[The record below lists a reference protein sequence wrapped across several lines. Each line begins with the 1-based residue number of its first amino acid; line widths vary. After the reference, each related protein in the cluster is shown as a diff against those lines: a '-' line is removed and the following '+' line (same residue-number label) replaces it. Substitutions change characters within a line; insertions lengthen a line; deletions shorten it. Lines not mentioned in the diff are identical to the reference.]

1 MNELSEKFRTLEIDP
16 EPHGWP
22 PVWMRDISS
31 LCAEITR
38 LNAKLEGAKDENMLL
53 LHTLGDKAD
62 EITRLRFELEGVHS
76 CGPTCTR
83 DACVNRR
90 LRDALPNL
98 QYVIDWLSN
107 GCDVSEAVKELR
119 IHQAQIE
126 KIRSE

>member
-1 MNELSEKFRTLEIDP
+1 MDAMTNIRINKQLRDEIERLTAKCRGLE
-16 EPHGWP
+16 
-22 PVWMRDISS
+22 S
-31 LCAEITR
+31 
-38 LNAKLEGAKDENMLL
+38 
-53 LHTLGDKAD
+53 

-76 CGPTCTR
+76 CGPTSTR

-107 GCDVSEAVKELR
+107 GCDVSDAVKELQ
-119 IHQAQIE
+119 IYQAQIE